1 MRNQPVPG
9 VNVLPAEQDEILLE
23 DRLDLLLGEASSDGS
38 AVLVIDLAVRLVE
51 HFPTALPG
59 HVAQIRIFEI
69 KRSEQR
75 IEAAQLQKF
84 AAIEGAG
91 SAATIKTGIEVCDS
105 GVDAVPHT
113 QRAV

>member
-1 MRNQPVPG
+1 MWNQLVPA
-9 VNVLPAEQDEILLE
+9 VNVFPAEQDEVLLE

-51 HFPTALPG
+51 HFPTTLPG

-75 IEAAQLQKF
+75 IEAAQLQEF
-84 AAIEGAG
+84 VAIEGAG
-91 SAATIKTGIEVCDS
+91 SAAAIETGIQV
-105 GVDAVPHT
+105 
-113 QRAV
+113 